1 MQALSGYWQW
11 ITLGNLAIGVLALC
25 LSAISTVVAVKSYRT
40 RRPPIGI
47 LAEHTQTTSTGW
59 NCFMLTFR
67 NELPSAVRVDEIRSK
82 WPAEGLLFAEN
93 IDGPEVLYS
102 ARLSP
107 GWRIDAATDRWAQ
120 LERRIFVWRPQSLRL
135 GERPRK
141 VALEFKLTPQDARWR
156 QMRMTKR
163 TAAIRWS

>member
-1 MQALSGYWQW
+1 
-11 ITLGNLAIGVLALC
+11 
-25 LSAISTVVAVKSYRT
+25 
-40 RRPPIGI
+40 
-47 LAEHTQTTSTGW
+47 
-59 NCFMLTFR
+59 MLTFR

-156 QMRMTKR
+156 QMRMTNR
-163 TAAIRWS
+163 TAAIMVIVDARIESIPSALAQTRYMFLQTTANSGARALERRAISPARALP